1 MSDLLSLEDMSFPYH
16 GALRHALH
24 QVNLKVK
31 EGELL

>member
-1 MSDLLSLEDMSFPYH
+1 MSASMSFEDMSFPYH
-16 GALRHALH
+16 GALRHVLN